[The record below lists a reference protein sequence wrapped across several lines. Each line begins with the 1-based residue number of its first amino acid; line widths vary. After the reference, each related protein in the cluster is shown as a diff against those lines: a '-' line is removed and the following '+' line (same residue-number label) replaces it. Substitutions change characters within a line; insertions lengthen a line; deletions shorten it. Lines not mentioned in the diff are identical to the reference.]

1 MPSMKDPSPE
11 AIANVTEENVKTR
24 AQLLPEEKAVEGD
37 LDPAQGDLDPAQGDL
52 DPKVK
57 AAVILA
63 ASEERTIN
71 DDPDAA
77 QGGHRQSSD
86 TADLP

>member
-11 AIANVTEENVKTR
+11 AIANVTEDNVRSR
-24 AQLLPEEKAVEGD
+24 AHLLPEERAVEGELDPAHGD
-37 LDPAQGDLDPAQGDL
+37 LDPEVQ
-52 DPKVK
+52 

-63 ASEERTIN
+63 ESEERTIHA
-71 DDPDAA
+71 DPDDA
-77 QGGHRQSSD
+77 QGAHRQSAE

>member
-1 MPSMKDPSPE
+1 MPSMKDPSDE

-37 LDPAQGDLDPAQGDL
+37 LDPEQGDL
-52 DPKVK
+52 DPKVQ

-63 ASEERTIN
+63 ESEERTIHA
-71 DDPDAA
+71 DPDDA

>member
-11 AIANVTEENVKTR
+11 AVANVTEDNVETR
-24 AQLLPEEKAVEGD
+24 AQLLPEEVAVEGHP
-37 LDPAQGDLDPAQGDL
+37 DPDEGDL
-52 DPKVK
+52 DPKVQ

-63 ASEERTIN
+63 ESEERTVHP
-71 DDPDAA
+71 DPDDA

>member
-11 AIANVTEENVKTR
+11 AIANVTEDNVKTR
-24 AQLLPEEKAVEGD
+24 AQLLPEEVAVEGHP
-37 LDPAQGDLDPAQGDL
+37 DPEKGGIDPEVQ
-52 DPKVK
+52 
-57 AAVILA
+57 AAAILA
-63 ASEERTIN
+63 ESEERTVHA
-71 DDPDAA
+71 DPDDA

>member
-1 MPSMKDPSPE
+1 MPSMKEPSPE
-11 AIANVTEENVKTR
+11 AVANVTEHNVETR
-24 AQLLPEEKAVEGD
+24 AQLLPEEQAVEGHP
-37 LDPAQGDLDPAQGDL
+37 DPAKGEL
-52 DPKVK
+52 DPKVQ

-63 ASEERTIN
+63 ESEERTIN
-71 DDPDAA
+71 ADPDDA